1 MNRRNLLAGIAATA
15 LHAGR
20 FERAVAQEIPWPTRE
35 WTVVDPADVGMS
47 ADQLAIADQQIVAG
61 YPDITGV
68 VVVRGG
74 GIAFER
80 YYGSGYGQDDPVKIR
95 SITKSVTGTLIGLAI
110 DDGLLTLDS
119 TLGELIPD
127 LIPPDADPLTPTITV
142 ENLLTM
148 TSGWDWDIH
157 ADYPTLIAADNYSKL
172 TLSLPV
178 VYQPGTFY
186 AYNTGGSHLLSV
198 IVEAVTSDTTI
209 RYADTRLFGP
219 IGINRPRWQRSPEGP
234 VCGGFGLE
242 LTTRDLARFGLL
254 ALHSGEWDGTRLVST
269 DWFAAATTYQS
280 SGDSTGYAA
289 YGYQWW
295 VIPESPYNAY
305 FGLGFGSNYL
315 YIAPALDLIV
325 VVLKGFETPPSPVS
339 IVRPLIEGHFMPAV
353 TESI

>member
-1 MNRRNLLAGIAATA
+1 MNRRHLLAGIAATA
-15 LHAGR
+15 FGVNRLRMA
-20 FERAVAQEIPWPTRE
+20 AAQDIPWPTRE
-35 WTVVDPADVGMS
+35 WTVVDPGDVGMS
-47 ADQLAIADQQIVAG
+47 ADQLAVADQQIVAA

-68 VVVRGG
+68 VVVRRG

-80 YYGSGYGQDDPVKIR
+80 YYGSDYGQDDPVKIR
-95 SITKSVTGTLIGLAI
+95 SITKSVTGTLIGMAI
-110 DDGLLTLDS
+110 DDGLLSLDS
-119 TLGELIPD
+119 TLGEVIPD
-127 LIPPDADPLTPTITV
+127 LIPVDADPLTPTITV

-157 ADYPTLIAADNYSKL
+157 ADYPTLIAADNYSQL

-178 VYQPGTFY
+178 AYTPGTFY

-198 IVEAVTSDTTI
+198 IVEAVTGDTTI
-209 RYADTRLFGP
+209 RYADKRLFGP

-242 LTTRDLARFGLL
+242 LTARELARFGLL
-254 ALHSGEWDGTRLVST
+254 ALRSGEWDGAQLVSP

-295 VIPESPYNAY
+295 VIPESPYGAY

-325 VVLKGFETPPSPVS
+325 VVLKGFETPPNPVS
-339 IVRPLIEGHFMPAV
+339 IVRPLIEGYVLPAV
-353 TESI
+353 TEPI